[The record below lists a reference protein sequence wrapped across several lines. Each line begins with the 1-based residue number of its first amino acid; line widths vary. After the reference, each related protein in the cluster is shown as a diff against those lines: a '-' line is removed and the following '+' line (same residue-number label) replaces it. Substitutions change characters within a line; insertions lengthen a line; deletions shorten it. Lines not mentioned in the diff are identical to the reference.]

1 MPLMGLLALIP
12 GFKERQEKNAD
23 YKKKESP
30 SNTGNEEANSFQN
43 ILEGTRPLRVDFD
56 Y

>member
-23 YKKKESP
+23 YKKKE
-30 SNTGNEEANSFQN
+30 
-43 ILEGTRPLRVDFD
+43 
-56 Y
+56 